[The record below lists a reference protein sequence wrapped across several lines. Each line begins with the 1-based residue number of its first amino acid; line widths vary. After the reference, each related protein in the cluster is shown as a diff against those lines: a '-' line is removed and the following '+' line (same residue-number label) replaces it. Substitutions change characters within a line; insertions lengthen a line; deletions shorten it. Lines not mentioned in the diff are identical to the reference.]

1 MFVSQAV
8 PEGTECTFKWPC
20 LRVMVNIYNKK
31 NKEIESTAVHCQ
43 ETDGT
48 ELLQQ
53 QYRLSKTQRFIPDSL
68 TNSLSRELICFVGSK
83 DCTLAM
89 KG

>member
-1 MFVSQAV
+1 
-8 PEGTECTFKWPC
+8 
-20 LRVMVNIYNKK
+20 MVHY
-31 NKEIESTAVHCQ
+31 Q

-53 QYRLSKTQRFIPDSL
+53 QYRLNKTQRFIPDSV
-68 TNSLSRELICFVGSK
+68 TNYLSRELDSFVGSK